1 MQKTIYILRHAETA
15 LNAQGIV
22 QGSGVNSTINAKGE
36 QQAAA
41 FFEKYQHLPF
51 QLVYTSALQ
60 RTYQTV
66 KYFID
71 KGIPHKTTATINE
84 INWGK
89 HEGNSPTPQSVA
101 EYNALIREWRNGN
114 FEARVEGGESA
125 AELMARLE
133 IFWKELLDA
142 PENLILV
149 CTHGRT
155 LRCLLCLIH
164 EQKPDQM
171 ERYLHTN
178 TGLMIVE
185 INGKMA
191 QLVLDNDVSHL

>member
-1 MQKTIYILRHAETA
+1 
-15 LNAQGIV
+15 
-22 QGSGVNSTINAKGE
+22 
-36 QQAAA
+36 
-41 FFEKYQHLPF
+41 
-51 QLVYTSALQ
+51 
-60 RTYQTV
+60 
-66 KYFID
+66 
-71 KGIPHKTTATINE
+71 
-84 INWGK
+84 
-89 HEGNSPTPQSVA
+89 
-101 EYNALIREWRNGN
+101 
-114 FEARVEGGESA
+114 
-125 AELMARLE
+125 MARLE